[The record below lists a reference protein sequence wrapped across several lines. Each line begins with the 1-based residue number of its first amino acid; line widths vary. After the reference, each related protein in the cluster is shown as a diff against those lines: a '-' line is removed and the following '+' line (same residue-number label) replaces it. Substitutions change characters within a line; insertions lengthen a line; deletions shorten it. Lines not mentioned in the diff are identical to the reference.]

1 MLNSSG
7 QHCLHGGCGGTR
19 GAEQS
24 RAPQPPAMGAE
35 HTARSRAGWG
45 HTCTNTEGLG
55 AVFVAM
61 WPDRY

>member
-7 QHCLHGGCGGTR
+7 QHCLHGGCGGHA
-19 GAEQS
+19 GS
-24 RAPQPPAMGAE
+24 RAEPHSRRQWGLNS
-35 HTARSRAGWG
+35 TARSRAGWG